1 MKKFTNL
8 MRKDVQVHTS
18 HLWIIGL
25 GTVVALGFL
34 VNCGIAP
41 FVPCCQSIDWLQL
54 FLSASIIAGIG
65 TARQWALMP
74 FKYINAKNL
83 EDEKASEEETET
95 SAEKI
100 LRERIWVPC
109 IGWCL
114 VIGFAINML
123 VVPFFH
129 EVKTVDW
136 SLLQASISMF
146 LTLSAARERII
157 YGHDA
162 KND

>member
-1 MKKFTNL
+1 MKITKL

-41 FVPCCQSIDWLQL
+41 FVPSCEPIDWLQL

-74 FKYINAKNL
+74 FKYINTSDIEN
-83 EDEKASEEETET
+83 DEKNTDGEET

-123 VVPFFH
+123 VVPFIH
-129 EVKTVDW
+129 EVRQIDW